1 MTAQY
6 AIVAQA
12 SLAFFGLGDPSVISW
27 GEMVHR
33 AAQSPLIFLDGSWA
47 WAMLPPAL
55 AIGLLVVGFALI
67 GWSVEERSLP
77 QLVRVRLQ
85 REPTPEAG
93 REEL

>member
-1 MTAQY
+1 
-6 AIVAQA
+6 VGQA
-12 SLAFFGLGDPSVISW
+12 GWILGLGDAS
-27 GEMVHR
+27 
-33 AAQSPLIFLDGSWA
+33 
-47 WAMLPPAL
+47 PAL